1 MRLTM
6 RLTCAL
12 VLSAAAALAQPAPG
26 AVPAALS
33 DAERERFLLEAELV
47 RTKGVP
53 EGVTGTLRAML
64 RRGELTHD
72 ASIQTIDEAKARKEI
87 GSTVEID
94 FRDSYKNNVAA
105 YRLDRLLGLGM
116 IPVTVERAHGTRSA
130 SFTWWVDDVL
140 MTEKDRFRK
149 KAQPT
154 DPAGWTR
161 QIWVVRVFDQLISN
175 FDRNLGNLVIDG
187 QWRVW
192 MIDHTRAFKI
202 FKELRSPKSLAEW
215 CERDLLAA
223 LRALDKPRL
232 RAATEGLLTEAQV
245 DGVLGRRDL
254 IVAHYDRLLAER
266 GDSRVLYDLPSRLP

>member
-1 MRLTM
+1 
-6 RLTCAL
+6 
-12 VLSAAAALAQPAPG
+12 
-26 AVPAALS
+26 
-33 DAERERFLLEAELV
+33 
-47 RTKGVP
+47 
-53 EGVTGTLRAML
+53 
-64 RRGELTHD
+64 
-72 ASIQTIDEAKARKEI
+72 
-87 GSTVEID
+87 
-94 FRDSYKNNVAA
+94 
-105 YRLDRLLGLGM
+105 
-116 IPVTVERAHGTRSA
+116 
-130 SFTWWVDDVL
+130 
-140 MTEKDRFRK
+140 
-149 KAQPT
+149 
-154 DPAGWTR
+154 
-161 QIWVVRVFDQLISN
+161 VRVFDQLISN

-202 FKELRSPKSLAEW
+202 FKELRNPKSLAEW